1 MPKLFV
7 IAVTACMAA
16 SVVAAQAETQQGAK
30 ISDGALDKLSKSTS
44 PKLFKSWGQKGFD
57 RINAATAAAV
67 DKTSKSP
74 KCDVVTMSGYSFD
87 RSSPK
92 DKTFSVFTDCANG
105 ERFYF
110 TEAEAIDPSF
120 SLMSVNEKISY
131 IDESD
136 AMFACRDL
144 AKTKVLFPST
154 IDISVLN
161 TSVEKTQ
168 FGVSVALAFDAKNA
182 AGAMLPYVAHCTVKE
197 TGEAELLS
205 VKER

>member
-1 MPKLFV
+1 MPKFFV
-7 IAVTACMAA
+7 IAVAA
-16 SVVAAQAETQQGAK
+16 FIAPTVAVAQEASPHKAE

-67 DKTSKSP
+67 EKTAKSP
-74 KCDVVTMSGYSFD
+74 KCDVVTISGYSFD

-110 TEAEAIDPSF
+110 TEAEAIDPS
-120 SLMSVNEKISY
+120 SNLASVNEKLSS
-131 IDESD
+131 IDDSD

-144 AKTKVLFPST
+144 AKTKVRFPSS
-154 IDISVLN
+154 IDISVWD
-161 TSVEKTQ
+161 TAIEKTK
-168 FGVSVALAFDAKNA
+168 FGISVALAFEAKNGL
-182 AGAMLPYVAHCTVKE
+182 GAMLPYVAYCTVKE
-197 TGEAELLS
+197 TGEIELLS